1 MGNAQTVEQKV
12 NSMWFRVV
20 LERKNSNAIRVTSNL
35 ELMIYNYLFNLV
47 SYYHNS
53 LKEWIIL
60 KKHLLSNY
68 LRFYGYVDGL
78 IIRIQR
84 GI

>member
-53 LKEWIIL
+53 LKE
-60 KKHLLSNY
+60 
-68 LRFYGYVDGL
+68 
-78 IIRIQR
+78 
-84 GI
+84 